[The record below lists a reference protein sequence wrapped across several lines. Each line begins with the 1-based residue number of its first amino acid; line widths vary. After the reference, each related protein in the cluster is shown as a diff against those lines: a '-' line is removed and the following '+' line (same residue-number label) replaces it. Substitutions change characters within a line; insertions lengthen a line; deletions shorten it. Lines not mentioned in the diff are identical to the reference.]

1 MKFPIVIHKDPGSSY
16 GVTVPDLPGC
26 FSAGETL
33 DDAIAAS
40 YEAICSHIEVLL
52 EDGEAIPIQKPL
64 EVHQADEYLT
74 DGLWALVDVDV
85 SKISG
90 HVVNINVSIPASIL
104 ARIDA
109 AAKRRGKSRSAFL
122 TFAALHYLN
131 AEFDTELNLT

>member
-33 DDAIAAS
+33 DEAIAAS
-40 YEAICSHIEVLL
+40 HEAICSHIEVLL
-52 EDGEAIPIQKPL
+52 EDGEPIPAQKPL
-64 EVHQADEYLT
+64 EVHQADEYLV
-74 DGLWALVDVDV
+74 DGLWALVDIDL

-90 HVVNINVSIPASIL
+90 HVVNVNLSIPASIL

-109 AAKRRGKSRSAFL
+109 ASERRGKSRSAFL

-131 AEFDTELNLT
+131 AEFDAELELT